1 MPQKRLSELSLR
13 ARRMLFL
20 LKPEL
25 SPRQRGN
32 CLHNRGLIGHYDSSA
47 PVPCFLRSLS
57 SGPAHNS
64 SPPLR
69 RSVAVIRISSSGA
82 QITDSPIAGGGLNMK
97 TQHALGALAV
107 SLTLVVRVASAAS
120 SPDFWIPYVA
130 APVTGKTGGKT
141 GLFLIASKA
150 VGGST
155 PPASATPATLI
166 YAAKGS
172 DGNQHL
178 YGLDLA
184 DPSGSAT
191 APKPVQITSL
201 SVPAS
206 KTLCS
211 GGQLQTKLTTPTT
224 LAVVVYVAT
233 PEAGSKPGTDGYC
246 TGVPDGKYYLATY
259 GESDTTAPTVIDI
272 PGGTSKFSALT
283 NDGNFDPLNLNNGNL
298 GGLLYW
304 DSATQDEN
312 LYLDTN
318 FTDAETLLHDIA
330 GTPVACVEVPAVAN
344 GARNYLAGSALAT
357 AHTSGGFKSYQFV
370 PSGEIFE
377 FYDGQAAGCITDP
390 DHLYFIGMRNGSTS
404 SSLYEVSLTSITSSK
419 TLLAS
424 FTSTASEGYSLIGAN
439 GSVVVFQKYSVS
451 SAGAISTTVQT
462 VPAGVASTKATSIG
476 GPYSG
481 ALMTSFLSP
490 AGGGSITGLDWLLL
504 TSRNETVSDST
515 AKVTYTSEAL
525 EPNGSGTV
533 MTRPPDTVFKQFG
546 VFSTELDGT
555 VLEITGITDTDGGF
569 GGASLELLAIGVA
582 KAPAKLTLSSGSSYK
597 VPAGY
602 EISVSGFYGTSVA
615 AGGVFSLKGAPAIA
629 VALDVSK
636 HVMVPFSFTNT
647 NVTPLL

>member
-1 MPQKRLSELSLR
+1 
-13 ARRMLFL
+13 
-20 LKPEL
+20 
-25 SPRQRGN
+25 
-32 CLHNRGLIGHYDSSA
+32 
-47 PVPCFLRSLS
+47 
-57 SGPAHNS
+57 
-64 SPPLR
+64 
-69 RSVAVIRISSSGA
+69 
-82 QITDSPIAGGGLNMK
+82 MK
-97 TQHALGALAV
+97 TQHTLGALAV
-107 SLTLVVRVASAAS
+107 SLTLAVRVASATS

-130 APVTGKTGGKT
+130 APVTGTKGGKT
-141 GLFLIASKA
+141 GLFVIASNA
-150 VGGST
+150 VGGSTAPAPAWITESEPTLLGAAFEGFVSGST

-166 YAAKGS
+166 YAATGS

-184 DPSGSAT
+184 NPSGSAT

-233 PEAGSKPGTDGYC
+233 PETGAKPGTDGYC

-259 GESDTTAPTVIDI
+259 GQSDTTAPTVIDI
-272 PGGTSKFSALT
+272 PGGTSTLSALT

-318 FTDAETLLHDIA
+318 FTGAETLLHDIA
-330 GTPVACVEVPAVAN
+330 GTPVACVEAPAVAN
-344 GARNYLAGSALAT
+344 GARDYLGGTALAT
-357 AHTSGGFKSYQFV
+357 ANTSDGFKAYQFV

-377 FYDGQAAGCITDP
+377 FYDGLATGCITDP
-390 DHLYFIGMRNGSTS
+390 DNLYFIGTRNGSTT
-404 SSLYEVSLTSITSSK
+404 SSLYEASLTSITSPK

-424 FTSTASEGYSLIGAN
+424 FTSTESEGYSLIGAN

-451 SAGAISTTVQT
+451 SAGAVSTTVQT
-462 VPAGVASTKATSIG
+462 VPVGVASSKATSIG

-481 ALMTSFLSP
+481 ALLTSFLAP
-490 AGGGSITGLDWLLL
+490 AAGGSITGLDWLLL
-504 TSRNETVSDST
+504 TSRNETASSST
-515 AKVTYTSEAL
+515 VKVTYTSEAL
-525 EPNGSGTV
+525 NPNGSGAV
-533 MTRPPDTVFKQFG
+533 MTLPADTVFESFG
-546 VFSTELDGT
+546 AFSTELGGN

-569 GGASLELLAIGVA
+569 GGASLDLLSIGA
-582 KAPAKLTLSSGSSYK
+582 ATAPAKLTLSGGGGYK

-602 EISVSGFYGTSVA
+602 EISVTGFYGTSVA
-615 AGGVFSLKGAPAIA
+615 AGGLFSLKGAPAIA

-636 HVMVPFSFTNT
+636 HVIVPFTFTNT
-647 NVTPLL
+647 NVAPLL

>member
-1 MPQKRLSELSLR
+1 
-13 ARRMLFL
+13 
-20 LKPEL
+20 
-25 SPRQRGN
+25 
-32 CLHNRGLIGHYDSSA
+32 
-47 PVPCFLRSLS
+47 
-57 SGPAHNS
+57 
-64 SPPLR
+64 
-69 RSVAVIRISSSGA
+69 
-82 QITDSPIAGGGLNMK
+82 MK

-150 VGGST
+150 VGGSTAPAPAWITESEPTLLGAAFEGFVSGST

-390 DHLYFIGMRNGSTS
+390 DHLYFIGTRNGSTS
-404 SSLYEVSLTSITSSK
+404 SSLYEASLTSITSSK

-462 VPAGVASTKATSIG
+462 VPVGVTSTKATSIG

-481 ALMTSFLSP
+481 ALMTSFLAP

-533 MTRPPDTVFKQFG
+533 MTLPADTVFESFG

-615 AGGVFSLKGAPAIA
+615 AGGLFSLKGAPAIA

-636 HVMVPFSFTNT
+636 RVIVPFSFTNT